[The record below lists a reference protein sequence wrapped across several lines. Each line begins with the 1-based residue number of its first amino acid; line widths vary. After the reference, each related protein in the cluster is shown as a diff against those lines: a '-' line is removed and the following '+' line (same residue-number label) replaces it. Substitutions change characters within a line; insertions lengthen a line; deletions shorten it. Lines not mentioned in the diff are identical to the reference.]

1 MSFFFGP
8 SVSDRKEYH
17 ISELCSEDQNQYNL
31 LVIYPFEKD
40 LMKKSEICI
49 FPDAEII
56 CAFPEKYFV
65 KMRASVSR
73 GRGVT

>member
-1 MSFFFGP
+1 MSY
-8 SVSDRKEYH
+8 RKEYH

-31 LVIYPFEKD
+31 LVISPFERD

-49 FPDAEII
+49 FPDAEIF

-73 GRGVT
+73 EAGE

>member
-1 MSFFFGP
+1 MFRF
-8 SVSDRKEYH
+8 D
-17 ISELCSEDQNQYNL
+17 ISELCSEDQSQYNVVGDFSFYL
-31 LVIYPFEKD
+31 FERD

-49 FPDAEII
+49 FPDEEIF

-65 KMRASVSR
+65 KMRACVSR